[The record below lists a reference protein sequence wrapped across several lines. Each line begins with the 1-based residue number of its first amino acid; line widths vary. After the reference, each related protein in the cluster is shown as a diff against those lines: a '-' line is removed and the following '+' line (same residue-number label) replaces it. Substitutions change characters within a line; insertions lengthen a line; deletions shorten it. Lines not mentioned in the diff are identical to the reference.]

1 MSERRKFLKG
11 FGLLGAV
18 AGGAATAKVVVEH
31 RVVEE
36 KKPVE
41 DISHLAPENLTTLV
55 IQGNPKPVE
64 TPASSNGYVFMPT
77 NREFQNKVH
86 LSVGKDNRLWIKV
99 DDVWK
104 RVSVE

>member
-1 MSERRKFLKG
+1 MDQRRNFLKG
-11 FGLLGAV
+11 FGLLGAFV
-18 AGGAATAKVVVEH
+18 GGAASAKVVVEH
-31 RVVEE
+31 RVIEE

-55 IQGNPKPVE
+55 LQGNPKPVE
-64 TPASSNGYVFMPT
+64 TPASSNGCVFIPT

-99 DDVWK
+99 GDDWK